1 MAKSIK
7 SMRDTK
13 RNEYMEIVKEMLEN
27 FGEEVLVTK
36 SNTMA
41 FPILLEDGT
50 EDFLRIVLSVPTG
63 TKDDPYDAYG
73 EAESYQMH
81 LKEKAEKEAEV
92 KAKKEAKAKKD
103 AERRAKAKAIHEGK
117 GE

>member
-7 SMRDTK
+7 SMRDAK
-13 RNEYMEIVKEMLEN
+13 RNEYMKIVKEMLEN
-27 FGEEVLVTK
+27 FGEEVLITK

-81 LKEKAEKEAEV
+81 LKEKAEKEA
-92 KAKKEAKAKKD
+92 KAKKD